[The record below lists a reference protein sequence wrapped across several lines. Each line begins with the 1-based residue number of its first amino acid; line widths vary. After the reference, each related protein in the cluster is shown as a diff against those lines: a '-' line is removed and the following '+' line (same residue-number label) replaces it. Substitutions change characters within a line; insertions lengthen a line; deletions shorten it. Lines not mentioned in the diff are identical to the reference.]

1 MTDTGHKNRM
11 SGVDIGEPLRG
22 PRVTSLAGPFGTANH
37 LIKLSKLVTS
47 IESNECGV

>member
-11 SGVDIGEPLRG
+11 SGVDIGEPLRE
-22 PRVTSLAGPFGTANH
+22 PEATSPAGLPGLANH
-37 LIKLSKLVTS
+37 LIKLSKMVTS